1 MEIKKYLFA
10 KIRPFMF
17 PIVVCFISIIAI
29 GIIRQIFPA
38 FFGWIIDSIL
48 NGVAFTSMLSSIAFY
63 LSLFI
68 VSLCLHYVETM
79 LNAHLY
85 NKMLLSVRKDCM
97 ASIFK
102 TSYTNM
108 VKQEK
113 GKIISTIN
121 NDIDDILNLVSNHA
135 INLVAIIVE
144 SLIAFIW
151 IFDVNYI
158 IGLYLLCAVILSM
171 FVTKRSER
179 LLDQLYVKQKQKK
192 SEVLTMVLDFLD
204 GKREIF
210 LLNAFQAITDKYL
223 GLKYEQILL
232 EKKLSQCNVWIR
244 QISIL
249 STFLCNMGLMALSF
263 LFIYRK
269 ELMIGQYVAITLYV
283 SMIFSMTKFYGF
295 LTSEMPGVRASLKR
309 VHELQSLPPEV
320 GEKTEIGKICKLEFK
335 AVSFSYIKELSVLS
349 NVNFKI
355 NLGDILLL
363 KGDSGSGKSTILKN
377 IAGFYD
383 SYQGEI
389 RVNGTELRELDK
401 STLRKRISACF
412 QGDTLLPYHS
422 IRFNLAYDRGLD
434 DSKIYAALDAVNMRK
449 RVAMLEKGIDTMY
462 DPQETRF
469 SGGEVQR
476 LLLARALLKDADVIL
491 LDEVTSAVDQ
501 ENAERI
507 KRIILE
513 QSRASIIVMASHDS
527 SFEKIAT
534 KVYSLPKRYA

>member
-17 PIVVCFISIIAI
+17 SIVVCFISIIVI

-38 FFGWIIDSIL
+38 FFGWIIDSLL
-48 NGVAFTSMLSSIAFY
+48 NGVAFTSMLGSIAFY
-63 LSLFI
+63 LLLFI

-102 TSYTNM
+102 TSYINM
-108 VKQEK
+108 FRQEK

-121 NDIDDILNLVSNHA
+121 NDIDDILNLVSNYA

-151 IFDVNYI
+151 IFEANYI
-158 IGLYLLCAVILSM
+158 IGLYILCAVILSM
-171 FVTKRSER
+171 FVSKRSER
-179 LLDQLYVKQKQKK
+179 LVDQLYVKQKQKK
-192 SEVLTMVLDFLD
+192 SEVLTILLDFLD

-210 LLNAFQAITDKYL
+210 LLNAFQAIVEKYL

-232 EKKLSQCNVWIR
+232 EKKLSQRNVWIR
-244 QISIL
+244 QISTL
-249 STFLCNMGLMALSF
+249 FAFLCNMGLMVLSF
-263 LFIYRK
+263 LFIYKK
-269 ELMIGQYVAITLYV
+269 EMMIGQYVAITLYV
-283 SMIFSMTKFYGF
+283 SMIFSMTKFYSF
-295 LTSEMPGVRASLKR
+295 LASEMPGIRASLKR
-309 VHELQSLPPEV
+309 VFELQSLPQEV
-320 GEKTEIGKICKLEFK
+320 GKNTKMEKILKIELKT
-335 AVSFSYIKELSVLS
+335 VSFSYIEEISVLS

-355 NLGDILLL
+355 SLGDILLL

-389 RVNGTELRELDK
+389 RVNDTELRELDK

-412 QGDTLLPYHS
+412 QGDTLLPYNS
-422 IRFNLAYDRGLD
+422 IRFNLAYDRCLD

-462 DPQETRF
+462 DPQEIRL

-513 QSRASIIVMASHDS
+513 QSRTSIIVMASHDS

-534 KVYSLPKRYA
+534 KVYSLSKLQV